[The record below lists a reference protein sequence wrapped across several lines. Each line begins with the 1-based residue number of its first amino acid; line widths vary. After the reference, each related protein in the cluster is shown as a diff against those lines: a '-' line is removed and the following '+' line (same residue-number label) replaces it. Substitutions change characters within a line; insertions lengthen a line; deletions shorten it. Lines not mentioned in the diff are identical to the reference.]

1 MDVPPRIANLEGS
14 SGPRG
19 EESQFWQGA
28 RRTRV
33 CEGAGEEGG
42 EDGMGRTRQQASL
55 RRGVVKEGEG

>member
-1 MDVPPRIANLEGS
+1 MPPRIANFCGS

-33 CEGAGEEGG
+33 FEGGVEEG
-42 EDGMGRTRQQASL
+42 EGRTRQQASL